1 MMRLRYG
8 LPLWLAAFSIGSFLP
23 LAARSETPQPSVI
36 GIDHMPLAVRNL
48 EVATDRYRAMGFAMK
63 PGRFHENGIRNNHV
77 KFPDGA
83 GIELITASESRDSL
97 TARYR
102 QLLAQGEGPAS
113 IAFHARNT
121 ERLVAALASNKIDY
135 VQDGGLIRLRD
146 PQFDFI
152 FFVRDNRSP
161 TDRPEHFTHANSA
174 VAMTA
179 VWIASDNT
187 SKWRALMSAL
197 GAAVREE
204 TVLAPEPVVAT
215 VFAVGNG
222 NVVLV
227 PQSRQ
232 LMKGRPIVG
241 ATFRVTDLDALNK
254 MLASASIQPAQSG
267 AKASHREIFLPPAST
282 YGIWLSFTEQ

>member
-1 MMRLRYG
+1 MMRLRRV
-8 LPLWLAAFSIGSFLP
+8 LPLWLAALSIGSFLS
-23 LAARSETPQPSVI
+23 LVARSETPQPSVI
-36 GIDHMPLAVRNL
+36 GIDHMPLAVKNL
-48 EVATDRYRAMGFAMK
+48 ELATDRYRALGFAIK

-77 KFPDGA
+77 KFPDGS

-97 TARYR
+97 TAHYR

-121 ERLVAALASNKIDY
+121 ERLVAALASSKIDY
-135 VQDGGLIRLRD
+135 VQEGGLIKLRD

-161 TDRPEHFTHANSA
+161 TDRPEHFAHANSA

-197 GAAVREE
+197 GAAAREE
-204 TVLAPEPVVAT
+204 TVRVPEPVVAT

-222 NVVLV
+222 KVVLV
-227 PQSRQ
+227 PQSRR
-232 LMKGRPIVG
+232 LMQGRPIVG
-241 ATFRVTDLDALNK
+241 ASFRVTDLDALDK
-254 MLASASIQPAQSG
+254 VLASATVQPAQSG
-267 AKASHREIFLPPAST
+267 ANAGRREIFLPPGET
-282 YGIWLSFTEQ
+282 HGIWLAFTE